1 MITGVDTSVLI
12 DVFRDDPNHGRP
24 SAEALRRC
32 IRDGRLVAC
41 DIVWAELAGLFP
53 SQDQFEAAMSR
64 LDIGFLPMERSAALC
79 AGAMWREYRA
89 QGGTRERIIAD
100 FLIAAHA
107 RVQCDRLLTRD
118 RGFRRDYFKDLTVID
133 PSV

>member
-12 DVFRDDPNHGRP
+12 DVFRDDPDRGRL
-24 SAEALRRC
+24 AADVLRRC

-41 DIVWAELAGLFP
+41 DIVWAELAGFFP
-53 SQDQFEAAMSR
+53 SQDLLDVAMSR

-79 AGAMWREYRA
+79 AGAMWRKYRA
-89 QGGTRERIIAD
+89 QGGKRERIIAD

-118 RGFRRDYFKDLTVID
+118 RGFCRDYFKDLTVID